1 MLPRAVVFIAL
12 ALAVPL
18 AFAGCGSSGFGLS
31 DPSGGGTPT
40 TIRAYMPDASD
51 AATVDET
58 PHESAAAQP
67 FKGNALCASLVT
79 GCYPDNMVNACTLA
93 VDGGAPDAE
102 SDAAS
107 EGAPACHV
115 VSEDSGVRT
124 ACLPTQVGGMAGST
138 CSTATDCSPGFECV
152 DDGTCRHYCC
162 SGNSACSVNQFCDVR
177 PTAQDPNTLVPVCM
191 LELPCTLLEPGDCAD
206 TEQCSVVREDGTTS
220 CVPVGTA
227 LDRQPCDV
235 EHCARGFV
243 CIGPQGARQCAP
255 LCYTANPGVC
265 DSGRT
270 CTGALPLFPDS
281 RIGACQ

>member
-51 AATVDET
+51 AAAVDET

-67 FKGNALCASLVT
+67 LQGNALCASLVT
-79 GCYPDNMVNACTLA
+79 GCYPDSMIDACNLPI
-93 VDGGAPDAE
+93 DGGASGAE
-102 SDAAS
+102 SDAATT
-107 EGAPACHV
+107 GAPACHV
-115 VSEDSGVRT
+115 VGEDSDVHT
-124 ACLPTQVGGMAGST
+124 ACLPTKVGGMAGST
-138 CSTATDCSPGFECV
+138 CSNATDCSPGFECV

-177 PTAQDPNTLVPVCM
+177 PTAQDPDSLVPVCM
-191 LELPCTLLEPGDCAD
+191 LELPCTLLEPGDCAA